1 MKYLY
6 DGEQENELQQYK
18 ISEKLWSSISAAFE
32 RAAKYI
38 HAKGGYKAEYLT
50 DKEVK
55 PLIDET
61 YEAFSEAVDYG
72 LKDNEIPASMRLY
85 LRDNV
90 FVFSGFK
97 AHTELRQA
105 SALLRDAS
113 GQIKPFNRF
122 LTDIQKID
130 KDYNKTYLQAE
141 YNFAVASSQAAARWQ
156 EIAEDGDD
164 FLLQYRTAKDERVR
178 EQHRLLDGITLPP
191 SDKFWDEFFPPNGWN
206 CFVPGTP
213 VLTPDGWK
221 AIETIAKGDLVIGG
235 SGKYRVVIGVHAT
248 PVDDELISIRSKRLI
263 STSTKNH
270 RYLTS
275 RGWVAADGIQLGD
288 IIIQVAESSL
298 QQKFINAV
306 HNSSVILRQ
315 LFMSLIRERK
325 SGTTFAVDN
334 QVQFRHVKISNKIT
348 TKPIARKFKMFI
360 NQHLEDLHFC
370 RGQRLSQRTH
380 SLRVSFARSKR
391 GLQGFIPYFR
401 TKKGRFLLELIGN
414 LANQLAILFVFS
426 LSYVFSLPC
435 KIAICFCQ
443 ALAGFSSSLGV
454 VNPLRFNGFSSMSDW
469 YSAIFKNFC
478 NRSVINSPCFT
489 QPSITSHLCEIPE
502 LCGIDNIHSFN
513 GFNSFYN
520 FLRKTFLHCTYNLV
534 TGKNTKKHATIVY
547 NLSVNRDES
556 YIIPIG
562 ITHNCRCTAVQ
573 VNPKRYPESNSE
585 EAIQRGRAATFQP
598 NAKGQNKAAI
608 FRFNAGKNKIIFS
621 RKHPYF
627 KALEKLPQGI
637 YTEEKIGD
645 GRVFW
650 REQQKDN
657 EFGKNEHIA
666 KFLAR
671 KYGYDIELLPVINE
685 NGVKTADS
693 YNYTLGV
700 KQEYK
705 QVTSINSISM
715 RLRKGAKQA
724 GYVVLEVIEPH
735 TKSDIVR
742 TVRGR
747 FKQTP
752 ELRAVHIITSDDD
765 YIIYR

>member
-1 MKYLY
+1 MTDKTWQRVSDAFYRA
-6 DGEQENELQQYK
+6 
-18 ISEKLWSSISAAFE
+18 SA
-32 RAAKYI
+32 YI
-38 HAKGGYKAEYLT
+38 HRKGGYKAEYLT
-50 DKEVK
+50 DDEVK

-61 YEAFSEAVDYG
+61 YNAFTEAIDYG
-72 LKDNEIPASMRLY
+72 LKDNEIPTAMRLY
-85 LRDNV
+85 LQDNV

-97 AHTELRQA
+97 AHTELWQA
-105 SALLRDAS
+105 SALLRDES

-122 LTDIQKID
+122 LSDIQKID
-130 KDYNKTYLQAE
+130 KTYNKTYLQAE

-156 EIAEDGDD
+156 EISEGGDD

-178 EQHRLLDGITLPP
+178 EQHRILDGITLPP

-221 AIETIAKGDLVIGG
+221 AIETIGKGDLVIGG

-248 PVDDELISIRSKRLI
+248 PVDDELISIRSKRLV

-275 RGWVAADGIQLGD
+275 RGWVAADRIQLGD
-288 IIIQVAESSL
+288 IIIQVAESSP

-334 QVQFRHVKISNKIT
+334 QVQFRHEKISNKST
-348 TKPIARKFKMFI
+348 AKSIAHKIKMFL
-360 NQHLEDLHFC
+360 NQHLEDLHFR
-370 RGQRLSQRTH
+370 RGQRFSQRTH

-391 GLQGFIPYFR
+391 GLQGFIPYFL

-426 LSYVFSLPC
+426 LSYMLSLPC
-435 KIAICFCQ
+435 KAAICFCK
-443 ALAGFSSSLGV
+443 AFAGFSSSHRI
-454 VNPLRFNGFSSMSDW
+454 VNPLCFNRFSSMSDW
-469 YSAIFKNFC
+469 YSAVIKHSC
-478 NRSVINSPCFT
+478 NRSIVNPPCFA
-489 QPSITSHLCEIPE
+489 QPSNRSHLCEVPE

-513 GFNSFYN
+513 GFNSFYD
-520 FLRKTFLHCTYNLV
+520 FLRRTFLHCKYNLV
-534 TGKNTKKHATIVY
+534 TSKDTKKYTTTVY
-547 NLSVNRDES
+547 NLSVTKDES
-556 YIIPIG
+556 YIVPLG

-573 VNPKRYPESNSE
+573 VNPRRYPESDPE
-585 EAIQRGRAATFQP
+585 EALQRGRAATFQP

-645 GRVFW
+645 GRIFW

-657 EFGKNEHIA
+657 EFGKNERIA
-666 KFLAR
+666 KFLAK

-685 NGVKTADS
+685 KGIKTADS

-705 QVTSINSISM
+705 QVTSINSISQ
-715 RLRKGAKQA
+715 RLRDGAKQA
-724 GYVVLEVIEPH
+724 GYVVLDVIEPH
-735 TKSDIVR
+735 SKSDIVR

>member
-1 MKYLY
+1 M
-6 DGEQENELQQYK
+6 
-18 ISEKLWSSISAAFE
+18 
-32 RAAKYI
+32 
-38 HAKGGYKAEYLT
+38 
-50 DKEVK
+50 
-55 PLIDET
+55 
-61 YEAFSEAVDYG
+61 
-72 LKDNEIPASMRLY
+72 
-85 LRDNV
+85 
-90 FVFSGFK
+90 
-97 AHTELRQA
+97 
-105 SALLRDAS
+105 
-113 GQIKPFNRF
+113 
-122 LTDIQKID
+122 
-130 KDYNKTYLQAE
+130 
-141 YNFAVASSQAAARWQ
+141 
-156 EIAEDGDD
+156 
-164 FLLQYRTAKDERVR
+164 R

-221 AIETIAKGDLVIGG
+221 AIETIGKGDLVIGG

-248 PVDDELISIRSKRLI
+248 PVDDELISIRSKRLV

-380 SLRVSFARSKR
+380 SLGVSFARSKR

-426 LSYVFSLPC
+426 LSYMLSLPC
-435 KIAICFCQ
+435 KAAICFCK
-443 ALAGFSSSLGV
+443 AFAGFSSSLIV
-454 VNPLRFNGFSSMSDW
+454 VKPLRFNGFSSMSDW
-469 YSAIFKNFC
+469 YSAVFKNFC
-478 NRSVINSPCFT
+478 YRSVINSPCFT

-598 NAKGQNKAAI
+598 NAKGQNKAQI
-608 FRFNAGKNKIIFS
+608 FRFNPGKQKVIFPP
-621 RKHPYF
+621 KHPYL
-627 KALEKLPQGI
+627 KAPEAKTDIDKLTNNHNIKEARAHIKSRIKGFQLNRP
-637 YTEEKIGD
+637 
-645 GRVFW
+645 
-650 REQQKDN
+650 
-657 EFGKNEHIA
+657 EFG
-666 KFLAR
+666 
-671 KYGYDIELLPVINE
+671 G
-685 NGVKTADS
+685 KTATAPNSSVGEMFSKGLNQNHIVDIIDNLS
-693 YNYTLGV
+693 YYLDV
-700 KQEYK
+700 KPTFETPNHDK
-705 QVTSINSISM
+705 QGKN
-715 RLRKGAKQA
+715 AN
-724 GYVVLEVIEPH
+724 
-735 TKSDIVR
+735 
-742 TVRGR
+742 TVG
-747 FKQTP
+747 FHNFSKPYGGNIP
-752 ELRAVHIITSDDD
+752 ELENATIEVLFKEYNDGNIFLYFVRIIK
-765 YIIYR
+765 

>member
-1 MKYLY
+1 MT
-6 DGEQENELQQYK
+6 DEPIRYK
-18 ISEKLWSSISAAFE
+18 ISDKTWHRISDAFNKAA
-32 RAAKYI
+32 YI
-38 HAKGGYKAEYLT
+38 HRKGEYKAEYLT
-50 DKEVK
+50 DDDVK

-61 YEAFSEAVDYG
+61 YNAFTEAIDYG
-72 LKDNEIPASMRLY
+72 LKDNEIPTAMRMY
-85 LRDNV
+85 LQDNV

-122 LTDIQKID
+122 LSDIQKID
-130 KDYNKTYLQAE
+130 KTYNKTYLQAE
-141 YNFAVASSQAAARWQ
+141 YNFAVALSQAAARWQ
-156 EIAEDGDD
+156 EISEGGDD

-178 EQHRLLDGITLPP
+178 EQHRILDGITLPP

-213 VLTPDGWK
+213 VLTPNGWK
-221 AIETIAKGDLVIGG
+221 PIETIAKGDLVIGG

-248 PVDDELISIRSKRLI
+248 PIDDELISIRSKRLV

-275 RGWVAADGIQLGD
+275 RGWVTADRIQLGD

-298 QQKFINAV
+298 QQQFINAV
-306 HNSSVILRQ
+306 HNSSIILRQ

-334 QVQFRHVKISNKIT
+334 QIQFRHEKISNKST
-348 TKPIARKFKMFI
+348 TKSIAHKIKMFL
-360 NQHLEDLHFC
+360 NQHLEDLHFR
-370 RGQRLSQRTH
+370 RGQRFSQRTH

-391 GLQGFIPYFR
+391 GLQGFIPYFL

-426 LSYVFSLPC
+426 LSYMLSLPC
-435 KIAICFCQ
+435 KAAICFCK
-443 ALAGFSSSLGV
+443 AFAGFSSSHRI
-454 VNPLRFNGFSSMSDW
+454 VNPLCFNRFSSMSDW
-469 YSAIFKNFC
+469 YSAVIKHSC
-478 NRSVINSPCFT
+478 NRSIVNPPCFA
-489 QPSITSHLCEIPE
+489 QPSNRSHLCDVPE

-513 GFNSFYN
+513 GFNSFYD
-520 FLRKTFLHCTYNLV
+520 FLRRTFLHCNYNLV
-534 TGKNTKKHATIVY
+534 TSKDTKKYTTTVY
-547 NLSVNRDES
+547 NLSVTKDES
-556 YIIPIG
+556 YIVPLG

-573 VNPKRYPESNSE
+573 VNPRRYPESDPE
-585 EAIQRGRAATFQP
+585 EALQRGRAATFQP
-598 NAKGQNKAAI
+598 NANGQNKAAI

-621 RKHPYF
+621 CKHPYF

-645 GRVFW
+645 GRIFW

-657 EFGKNEHIA
+657 EFGENEHIA

-685 NGVKTADS
+685 NGIKTADS

-705 QVTSINSISM
+705 QVTSINSLSM

-724 GYVVLEVIEPH
+724 GYVVLNVIEPH
-735 TKSDIVR
+735 SKFEIIKAVK
-742 TVRGR
+742 GR
-747 FKQTP
+747 FNLTP

-765 YIIYR
+765 YILYR